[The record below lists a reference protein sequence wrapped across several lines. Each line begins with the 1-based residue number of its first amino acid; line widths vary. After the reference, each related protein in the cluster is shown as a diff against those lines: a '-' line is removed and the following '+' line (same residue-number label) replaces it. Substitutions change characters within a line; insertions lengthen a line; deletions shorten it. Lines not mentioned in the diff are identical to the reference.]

1 MPNFNQLQQT
11 IAQGDDSINNRLILN
26 VNGDFELRPF
36 NDATDD
42 YNFQRLNYVTRWE
55 TFDAGND
62 YVGIDASND
71 QRLLDGIMDWANK
84 AWAEHQASGQTKI
97 LNPTI

>member
-11 IAQGDDSINNRLILN
+11 IAQDDDSINNRLILN

-55 TFDAGND
+55 AF
-62 YVGIDASND
+62 VV
-71 QRLLDGIMDWANK
+71 LMLWLVLF
-84 AWAEHQASGQTKI
+84 I
-97 LNPTI
+97 LRHVIKKK